1 MKNTVLL
8 LVIAVLGGVAGVIL
22 GRQFAVPAPHPAPAG
37 VTEVQPGDP
46 APALSWHTLD
56 GASTGLGAL
65 QGRPVLINY
74 WASWCGPCIREM
86 PVLSAFATAQGA
98 SGVQVLGVAV
108 DHEASVREFLQRIPV
123 SYPIALEEPDAMDS
137 SIILGN
143 NRNVLPFS
151 VLIGAD
157 GRVQAQKFGDFSAN
171 ALQSWVSANA
181 SN

>member
-1 MKNTVLL
+1 MKNTALL
-8 LVIAVLGGVAGVIL
+8 LVIAVLGGLAGLLL
-22 GRQFAVPAPHPAPAG
+22 GRQFAVPAPRPAPPG
-37 VTEVQPGDP
+37 VTQVQPGDP

-56 GASTGLGAL
+56 GVSTGLGAL

-86 PVLSAFATAQGA
+86 PVLSAFAAAQGT
-98 SGVQVLGVAV
+98 SGVQVLGVAI
-108 DHEASVREFLQRIPV
+108 DNEASVREFLQRIPV
-123 SYPIALEEPDAMDS
+123 SYPIALEAPDAMDS
-137 SIILGN
+137 SIVMGN
-143 NRNVLPFS
+143 NRNVLPFT

-181 SN
+181 RN